1 MNELGLAVEDLTRV
15 GEPIPGIVT
24 AKVLE
29 TRAHPQ
35 AERVH
40 EVFVDTGDGEPLHVW
55 CGAFNMQAGDVVP
68 LATIGTTMPNGQQ
81 IGRRKILGVASE
93 GMLCSAAELGLGDD
107 HSGILILPPGTEL
120 GVPVEQALGASA
132 DAVFDLDVTRNR
144 PDAYGHLGV
153 ARDVAAHLG
162 VPFHPP
168 SRRLVADGPERSAPV
183 EIVAP
188 DLCGRFVSVVL
199 SGLRVGPSARLDGR
213 APHPGRDA
221 ADQQRRRRLE
231 LRDARAERAEPRVRP
246 GRRWAAGASA
256 SAAPSTARR
265 W

>member
-1 MNELGLAVEDLTRV
+1 MLVLLSWLDELADLGDDPDVVAEAMNELGLAVEDLTRV

-40 EVFVDTGDGEPLHVW
+40 EVFVDTGDGQPLHVW

-68 LATIGTTMPNGQQ
+68 LATVGTTMPNGQQ

-120 GVPVEQALGASA
+120 GRTGRA
-132 DAVFDLDVTRNR
+132 R
-144 PDAYGHLGV
+144 P
-153 ARDVAAHLG
+153 
-162 VPFHPP
+162 
-168 SRRLVADGPERSAPV
+168 SAP
-183 EIVAP
+183 AP
-188 DLCGRFVSVVL
+188 M
-199 SGLRVGPSARLDGR
+199 PS
-213 APHPGRDA
+213 
-221 ADQQRRRRLE
+221 
-231 LRDARAERAEPRVRP
+231 
-246 GRRWAAGASA
+246 
-256 SAAPSTARR
+256 STST
-265 W
+265 